1 MAVAS
6 ANRFMT
12 AVETA
17 CSSMASSHA
26 VFSSL
31 FFVLFGLFNQTSNAF
46 YNSTSDARIQAKIW
60 HGFHQGGN
68 AIHDNEATLPY
79 CHSGS
84 NFATLFKR
92 RFFRRRLFYSS
103 NGTSSF
109 NPMTLQ
115 IILSGDIHPQP
126 GPALQKYQNA
136 QFGRE
141 RRGTESTMTI
151 NQHANQSNIKIAH
164 LNIRSLKFR
173 EHFILLQHTIEEHK
187 FDIFTGWIHR
197 WIVALCKYLAFNS
210 SVRIVAITNLVAAL
224 AYTSEI
230 LSKLVVLKNCLLS
243 ATTISNNSGQKFR
256 FERVNHLLYALFIDH
271 QMLV

>member
-1 MAVAS
+1 MDSFRRRLYKHRACH
-6 ANRFMT
+6 FI
-12 AVETA
+12 A

-187 FDIFTGWIHR
+187 FDIFTVSETW
-197 WIVALCKYLAFNS
+197 LDS
-210 SVRIVAITNLVAAL
+210 SVDSRVVQIPGFQLFRQDRGDHKPGGGLGIYIRDTFKASCL
-224 AYTSEI
+224 EE
-230 LSKLVVLKNCLLS
+230 LS
-243 ATTISNNSGQKFR
+243 TISN
-256 FERVNHLLYALFIDH
+256 DH
-271 QMLV
+271 FQQIGRAHV